1 MTFQK
6 AFETLCDMAPGSCS
20 ISFTKM
26 RHSPE
31 AGAKKAIYLNVYV
44 DGHPPLTSDGNEG
57 SYEELLAKM
66 RAIIQIPTEAD
77 AII

>member
-1 MTFQK
+1 
-6 AFETLCDMAPGSCS
+6 
-20 ISFTKM
+20 M